1 MESEFRKGYR
11 RIKGIELK
19 ARKGIILAGGS
30 GTRLYPA
37 TAGLSKQLVPVY
49 DKPMIYYPITTLMQS
64 GIREIAIINRPEDAE
79 QFERFLGD
87 GSQWGLSFTYIQQ
100 PNPDGLAQAFI
111 LSKGFLD
118 GAPSTLVLGDNI
130 FYGKKFKEHLLEASQ
145 ETARTTVF
153 GRSVDKPERFGV
165 LDFNE
170 QGQVTRIIEKPIKP
184 PSNYAVTGLYFVDET
199 APSRAKDITPSTRG
213 ELEITDLLES
223 YLNDSLLDAVIINSD
238 YIWFDTGTHENLLE
252 AAIFVKDLQ
261 EKQSILIGCPEEIAL
276 VNGWITQEELE
287 KQIHYLPSNGY
298 GNLLRSII
306 K

>member
-1 MESEFRKGYR
+1 M
-11 RIKGIELK
+11 K

>member
-1 MESEFRKGYR
+1 LESEFRKGYR

>member
-1 MESEFRKGYR
+1 
-11 RIKGIELK
+11 LK